1 MRLIKTIA
9 TMITV
14 LGLSACA
21 SVTATNNTTRSATSG
36 TTAGQVAAQPTYRVV
51 DINVAVPR
59 TLTVSE
65 ANSYYPKG
73 DIVWREDPMGDRH
86 AQVKAIFDDALQRGT
101 QEMNG
106 LVPVVLDV
114 EVLRF
119 HALTEKT
126 RYSVGGVHSITFALS
141 LRNANTGLALADRR
155 VIEADLQGF
164 GGQQAID
171 AVRKGQT
178 QKVRITAHLAN
189 VIRTELETPSGYK
202 NERLGLVQVLNRF

>member
-1 MRLIKTIA
+1 MRLFKTIA
-9 TMITV
+9 AMITV

-21 SVTATNNTTRSATSG
+21 SVTTTDNATRSATS
-36 TTAGQVAAQPTYRVV
+36 TAAAGQVATQPTYRVV
-51 DINVAVPR
+51 DINVSVPR
-59 TLTVSE
+59 SLTVSE

-86 AQVKAIFDDALQRGT
+86 AQVKAIFDDAMQRGT
-101 QEMNG
+101 QEMDG
-106 LVPVVLDV
+106 LVPVVLDI

-126 RYSVGGVHSITFALS
+126 RFTVGGVHSITFALS
-141 LRNANTGLALADRR
+141 LRNANTGLALGDRR
-155 VIEADLQGF
+155 VVEADLQGF

-189 VIRTELETPSGYK
+189 VIRTELQTPSGYQ
-202 NERLGLVQVLNRF
+202 NERLGLIQVLNRF